1 MALGSVSVSSACAAR
16 QRRAGSVSS
25 NSALNCARAQPAR
38 MTSASARAPQRRESA
53 SIRMDLPAPVSPENT
68 VNPVSNSISNAVT
81 ITKSLIDRRRSMSVQ
96 IGTTR
101 PARRMFMPAQFV
113 AQGGVMTMAGRMQ
126 KGHGITRA
134 AYFHHIFQLK
144 LSQRLG
150 IEIHVH
156 FAPVDDLDRNP
167 RMIWQDDRAVR

>member
-1 MALGSVSVSSACAAR
+1 
-16 QRRAGSVSS
+16 
-25 NSALNCARAQPAR
+25 
-38 MTSASARAPQRRESA
+38 
-53 SIRMDLPAPVSPENT
+53 
-68 VNPVSNSISNAVT
+68 
-81 ITKSLIDRRRSMSVQ
+81 MSVQ

-150 IEIHVH
+150 IEIHVN

-167 RMIWQDDRAVR
+167 RMIWQDDRAVRKRMRRNWTQYKPGKRRMKIGPGRRKGKGG

>member
-1 MALGSVSVSSACAAR
+1 
-16 QRRAGSVSS
+16 
-25 NSALNCARAQPAR
+25 
-38 MTSASARAPQRRESA
+38 
-53 SIRMDLPAPVSPENT
+53 
-68 VNPVSNSISNAVT
+68 
-81 ITKSLIDRRRSMSVQ
+81 MSVQ

-167 RMIWQDDRAVR
+167 RMIWQDERAVRESMRRNWNQYNARQLRMQNWPLRR

>member
-1 MALGSVSVSSACAAR
+1 
-16 QRRAGSVSS
+16 
-25 NSALNCARAQPAR
+25 
-38 MTSASARAPQRRESA
+38 
-53 SIRMDLPAPVSPENT
+53 
-68 VNPVSNSISNAVT
+68 
-81 ITKSLIDRRRSMSVQ
+81 MSVQ

-167 RMIWQDDRAVR
+167 RMIWQDDRAVEPVGVAAISPSERCRYIKQSSTYTLSSTMPEMPLRFTTTSLKASA

>member
-1 MALGSVSVSSACAAR
+1 
-16 QRRAGSVSS
+16 
-25 NSALNCARAQPAR
+25 
-38 MTSASARAPQRRESA
+38 
-53 SIRMDLPAPVSPENT
+53 
-68 VNPVSNSISNAVT
+68 
-81 ITKSLIDRRRSMSVQ
+81 MSVQ

-144 LSQRLG
+144 LSQRSGGSIKYAAQLEPVQCPPTADAELAPAT
-150 IEIHVH
+150 IRHRRLNPSALRQSVH
-156 FAPVDDLDRNP
+156 PNVAD
-167 RMIWQDDRAVR
+167 